1 MPAGEQ
7 KLIRDFMK
15 IEIEER
21 NKEIDS
27 INNSLNML

>member
-7 KLIRDFMK
+7 KIIRAFMEK
-15 IEIEER
+15 EIEER

>member
-7 KLIRDFMK
+7 KIIRVFMK
-15 IEIEER
+15 KEIEER

-27 INNSLNML
+27 TNNSLNML